1 MFFNNYWLITPL
13 VVNLIRII
21 KKIVNIEIGLNK
33 KVRRAYGIDEIAL
46 VPGTRT
52 LDYDLTNPSWSIG
65 NVKREIPIIASAMD
79 SVVDVDTAVELSKL
93 GALGVLNMEGI
104 QTRYENPKE
113 ILSQISSV
121 GKSEFVP
128 LMQKIYSEPIKE
140 DLIIQRINEI
150 KEKGGIAALS
160 GTPQAAIKFKETLV
174 KSKIDLFFLQGTVV
188 STEHLGM
195 EGKETLNIKSL
206 CKSLKIPVV
215 AGNCVT
221 YEVADLLMKAGVAGL
236 MVGIGPG
243 AACTSRGVLGIGIP
257 QATAISDCSSARDDY
272 FEETGR
278 YVPIIADGGIIT
290 GGDICKCLA
299 CGADAVMIGS
309 PIAKSS
315 SAPGNGFHWGMATPS
330 PILPRGTRIEV
341 GSTGSLER
349 IIKGP
354 ALLDDGTHNL
364 LGAIRTSMSTLGAK
378 NIKEMQKVEIVIAP
392 SLLTEGKVY
401 QKAQRLGMGK

>member
-1 MFFNNYWLITPL
+1 M
-13 VVNLIRII
+13 
-21 KKIVNIEIGLNK
+21 NIELGLNK

-46 VPGTRT
+46 VPGVKT
-52 LDYDLTNPSWSIG
+52 LDYDLTDASWLIG
-65 NVKREIPIIASAMD
+65 NLKREVPIIASAMD
-79 SVVDVDTAVELSKL
+79 SVVDVSTAVELSKL
-93 GALGVLNMEGI
+93 GALGVINMEGI
-104 QTRYENPKE
+104 QTRYKNPDE
-113 ILSQISSV
+113 ILSQIASV

-128 LMQKIYSEPIKE
+128 LMQKIYSEPVKE
-140 DLIIQRINEI
+140 DLILQRINEV
-150 KEKGGIAALS
+150 KEGGGIAALS
-160 GTPQAAIKFKETLV
+160 GTPQAAIKFKQTLN

-188 STEHLGM
+188 STEHLGLD
-195 EGKETLNIKSL
+195 GKESLNIREL
-206 CKSLKIPVV
+206 CVSMKVPVI

-221 YEVADLLMKAGVAGL
+221 YEVATLLMKAGVSGL

-257 QATAISDCSSARDDY
+257 QATAIADCSLARDD
-272 FEETGR
+272 FFNESGR
-278 YVPIIADGGIIT
+278 YIPIIGDGGIIT

-315 SAPGNGFHWGMATPS
+315 SAPGKGFHWGMATPS

-364 LGAIRTSMSTLGAK
+364 LGAIRTSMSTLGVK
-378 NIKEMQKVEIVIAP
+378 NIKEMQNVEIVIAP

-401 QKAQRLGMGK
+401 QKAQQLGMGK